1 MLSRGPAEILSGPAS
16 TKKASSVFAQQEW
29 KKCFCASE
37 ITEHTFY
44 KKNLVLPAGTIFNS
58 WVNEVSIF
66 SSQPLDFKRDHTF
79 SRFLVVFLCPV

>member
-1 MLSRGPAEILSGPAS
+1 MYLRSKNG
-16 TKKASSVFAQQEW
+16 KNVSVPQRLLN
-29 KKCFCASE
+29 
-37 ITEHTFY
+37 TLFY
-44 KKNLVLPAGTIFNS
+44 KNNLVLPAGTIFNS